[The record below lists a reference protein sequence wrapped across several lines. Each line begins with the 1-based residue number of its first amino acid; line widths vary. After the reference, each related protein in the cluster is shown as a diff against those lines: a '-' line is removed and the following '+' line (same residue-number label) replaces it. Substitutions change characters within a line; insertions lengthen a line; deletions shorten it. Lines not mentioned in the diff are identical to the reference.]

1 MPELGG
7 ENVLGRLSTKRRK
20 YFNLA
25 KMIEPDQLKRQW
37 KEKREHQL
45 QKRKIIRFSPETLI
59 YELATQ
65 NAMQMDPTRLIMSVH
80 IQYDPEL
87 RIG

>member
-45 QKRKIIRFSPETLI
+45 QKRKIIRFSPE
-59 YELATQ
+59 
-65 NAMQMDPTRLIMSVH
+65 N
-80 IQYDPEL
+80 
-87 RIG
+87 